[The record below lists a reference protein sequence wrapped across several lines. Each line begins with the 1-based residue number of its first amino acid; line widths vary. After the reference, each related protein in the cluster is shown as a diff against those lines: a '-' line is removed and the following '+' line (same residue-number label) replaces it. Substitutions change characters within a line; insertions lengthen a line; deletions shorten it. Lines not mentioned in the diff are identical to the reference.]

1 MYLVLLGNI
10 SFVLLDLIGF
20 VLLNYTIFI
29 KASFAF
35 LSALLLLFTTENL
48 FGTSLSLLISQ
59 LQVAAAKDEY
69 QISIK
74 DTLYCYFKLL
84 GTSLSV
90 TMVLPP

>member
-35 LSALLLLFTTENL
+35 LIYTTSSSYSVLLLFTTQNL
-48 FGTSLSLLISQ
+48 F
-59 LQVAAAKDEY
+59 A
-69 QISIK
+69 
-74 DTLYCYFKLL
+74 
-84 GTSLSV
+84 
-90 TMVLPP
+90 LP